1 MNRSFAK
8 AATDIFIMKA
18 MDETHHSQPQL
29 VGATGDLYQGSI
41 AQTATKEAATPS
53 DNPESS
59 LLSPVKISQTPKNE
73 SNYFKSAQW
82 SPDGTTILTS
92 SADNTLRSFILP
104 PDLLTPP
111 HPQKLQP
118 YAVHKSPEPLHAT
131 AFHPCYDLQEPSTCL
146 ALASP
151 RSLPIRL
158 FSPFTA
164 DRILASY
171 PLVSPTTEAWT
182 APHSLLFDP
191 RGGNTFFA
199 GSESCVSVFDVNR
212 DGDAPVTRMHTTPS
226 RRGGAAGRGGQGM
239 KGIVSALGM
248 SSQGM
253 LAAGTY
259 SRWVGLYDGFGRGG
273 SAGVFSVGTED
284 EVEPG
289 GGITQVV
296 WSACGRYLC
305 VVERASDGVGIWDI
319 RGTGRR
325 LAWLRGRN
333 AKTQQRLGVDVM
345 GGEVWAGGLNG
356 LVRVWEG
363 LGMAEGVIDPSW
375 EFKAHDDAISSTTLH
390 SSGSVLATCS
400 GQRHSLAPVPAN
412 EDLDS
417 ESDSDFS
424 SLNSLSS
431 VSSMSTS
438 SQRPPQAT
446 DNSLKLWAL

>member
-1 MNRSFAK
+1 
-8 AATDIFIMKA
+8 
-18 MDETHHSQPQL
+18 MDEIHLPQPQL
-29 VGATGDLYQGSI
+29 VGDTGDLYQGSI
-41 AQTATKEAATPS
+41 AQTAINEAALLS

-59 LLSPVKISQTPKNE
+59 LRPTAKSQTQKNE
-73 SNYFKSAQW
+73 CNYFKSAQW

-92 SADNTLRSFILP
+92 SADNTLRSFVLP

-118 YAVHKSPEPLHAT
+118 YTVHRSPEPLYAT
-131 AFHPCYDLQEPSTCL
+131 AFHPSYNLQEPSTCL

-171 PLVSPTTEAWT
+171 PLVSPTTEAWI
-182 APHSLLFDP
+182 APHSLLFNP
-191 RGGNTFFA
+191 QEVNTFVA
-199 GSESCVSVFDVNR
+199 GSESCVSVFDVNMN
-212 DGDAPVTRMHTTPS
+212 GDMPVRRMHTTSS
-226 RRGGAAGRGGQGM
+226 RRGGAGGRGGQGM

-248 SSQGM
+248 SSEGM

-273 SAGVFSVGTED
+273 NAGVFSVGTED
-284 EVEPG
+284 EVERG
-289 GGITQVV
+289 GGITQVI
-296 WSACGRYLC
+296 WSTCGRYLC

-319 RGTGRR
+319 RGSGKR

-333 AKTQQRLGVDVM
+333 AKTQQRLGVEVM

-356 LVRVWEG
+356 MVRVWEG
-363 LGMAEGVIDPSW
+363 LGMVEGVIDPSW
-375 EFKAHDDAISSTTLH
+375 DLKAHDDAISSTTLH
-390 SSGSVLATCS
+390 PSASVMATCS
-400 GQRHSLAPVPAN
+400 GQRHSLAPLP
-412 EDLDS
+412 EEGLDS
-417 ESDSDFS
+417 ESDSDS
-424 SLNSLSS
+424 SSLSS
-431 VSSMSTS
+431 LSSSSSSMSTS
-438 SQRPPQAT
+438 SQRLPQAT